1 MFVLN
6 VEGAI
11 YKEGKWLIIE
21 RSSKEEHA
29 GGLLSLVGGTVEN
42 EGFSKDLLERT
53 LKRELFEEVGI
64 TIKEEVTYVRNT
76 SFVLPDGREVLDLVF
91 YCEIASGEP
100 FAKSPDEVA
109 AVYWMTEE
117 EIIAH
122 PYAPL
127 WLRESIEEA
136 EHTIRKIQFN
146 LNDTALYRW
155 LFFCLKKEICVD
167 LANKLM

>member
-1 MFVLN
+1 MFVIN

-11 YKEGKWLIIE
+11 CRDGKWLIIE

-64 TIKEEVTYVRNT
+64 TIEDDVDYVRNT

-100 FAKSPDEVA
+100 VAKSPDEVA
-109 AVYWMTEE
+109 AV
-117 EIIAH
+117 
-122 PYAPL
+122 
-127 WLRESIEEA
+127 
-136 EHTIRKIQFN
+136 
-146 LNDTALYRW
+146 
-155 LFFCLKKEICVD
+155 
-167 LANKLM
+167 